1 MDHSEE
7 FFSDSNLSSFV
18 CSEGDY
24 DVFLSFRG
32 EDCRY
37 GFAGNLYNALKQRG
51 INTFM
56 DNKELQ
62 RGHEISP
69 SLVKAIENSRIA
81 IVVFSEN
88 YASSTWCLEELVKI
102 VSCRETKGCLVYP
115 IFYNV
120 DPSEVRHQRGHYGAE
135 MAKHEEKFK
144 GDNLKVQQWRSAL
157 YEASNL
163 AGWNYRDGYD
173 YEYQFIEEIIV
184 MVSNK
189 LPPKHLHVADYPIGL
204 EYRAS
209 QVISL
214 FNFNSDCVNMI
225 GICGIGGIGK
235 TTLARSVYNFILD
248 RFEGSCFLA
257 DVRESSIKHGLEH
270 LQESILF
277 DILGEKN
284 IKLGDSHKGIPIL
297 IKKLH
302 NKKVVLILDDVDK
315 LEQLKKLAGDRDWF
329 GSGSAIIITTRDKHI
344 LTAHGVE
351 KIYEVPK
358 FSDHEALELLQVHA
372 SKKGKTDT
380 CYMEVWKRAALYA
393 GGLPLALNVISSH
406 LLGKSTNEWE
416 LALERFEKVPNEEI
430 MSILR
435 VSFDSLNPSEKQ
447 VFLDISCFFAG
458 DLLAYVEE
466 VLHAC
471 GFFPK
476 YSIGVLIDRSLVS
489 ISVNKRVMMHDLI
502 KGMGREIVRQESPF
516 HLGKRSRLWLYEDVL
531 QVLQHNMGTDK
542 IEVIMLDNI
551 AQGKELKWGR
561 KAFKKMKS
569 LRMLIIRNACFSRG
583 PRYLPNSL
591 RILEWAGYPS
601 RSFPPNFRP
610 TNLAILNL
618 PSSWLNLDR
627 PFKNLK
633 CLTSMDFTDSQFL
646 TEFPEV
652 SELPNLRKLYLDNC
666 TNLIELHESVGF
678 LSHLEEL
685 SVAGC
690 RNLKSIPSGFNLPFL
705 RFLSLFDCQ
714 KLVRFPEIV
723 GFMENLQHIDLQQTS
738 IEGLP
743 FSIGNLIGLE
753 SLNLME
759 CFSIIK
765 VPSSIFTLPRL
776 REIEANFC
784 KGLVF
789 FNESSDHEK
798 LKLSLSRIKLH
809 LSSCNLLDEF
819 LGTCLSGFVNVVHL
833 DLSYSDLRLLP
844 ACIQECIHL
853 KVLLL
858 HDCKQLCDISGIPP
872 NLVEIDASNCTS
884 LTSRSSSILLSQDF
898 HAVGNKNLVLPGS
911 RSPEW
916 FDHCSQARVVTF
928 WGRGRFPGI
937 ALCAGFSTWGNLP
950 RNFPVR
956 FYIQINGRTLILPRY
971 CCNWPII
978 EGHLWVFD
986 LRVLF
991 LASSLKGLFLE
1002 QEWNHVEIS
1011 CGDYAVEN
1019 GSTSDE
1025 VVKFLAIYVYRE
1037 ESRMEDVLFPNSGHA
1052 QDKGFGHTYG
1062 SVVDDTYLIKSGDCG
1077 TSRYSYCEENC
1088 DNFSSYS
1095 SGKRQRFI

>member
-1 MDHSEE
+1 MDHSED

-18 CSEGDY
+18 RSECDY

-37 GFAGNLYNALKQRG
+37 GFAGNLYNALQQRG

-69 SLVKAIENSRIA
+69 ALVKAIEDSRIA
-81 IVVFSEN
+81 IVVFSKN

-115 IFYNV
+115 VFYNV
-120 DPSEVRHQRGHYGAE
+120 DPSEVRHQRGPYGAE

-144 GDNLKVQQWRSAL
+144 GDKLKVQQWRSAL

-173 YEYQFIEEIIV
+173 YEYRFIEEIIV
-184 MVSNK
+184 MVWSAVLLK
-189 LPPKHLHVADYPIGL
+189 
-204 EYRAS
+204 
-209 QVISL
+209 
-214 FNFNSDCVNMI
+214 
-225 GICGIGGIGK
+225 
-235 TTLARSVYNFILD
+235 
-248 RFEGSCFLA
+248 FEGSCFLA

-315 LEQLKKLAGDRDWF
+315 LEQLKKLAGGRDWF
-329 GSGSAIIITTRDKHI
+329 GSGSAIIITTRDRHI

-351 KIYEVPK
+351 NIYEVPK
-358 FSDHEALELLQVHA
+358 FSDQEALELLQVHA
-372 SKKGKTDT
+372 SRRGKTHT
-380 CYMEVWKRAALYA
+380 CYVEVWKRAALYA

-416 LALERFEKVPNEEI
+416 FALDRFEKVPNEEI

-458 DLLAYVEE
+458 DLLAHVEE

-516 HLGKRSRLWLYEDVL
+516 HPGKRSRLWLYEDVL

-601 RSFPPNFRP
+601 RSLPPNFHP

-618 PSSWLNLDR
+618 PSSCLILDR

-646 TEFPEV
+646 TELPDV

-714 KLVRFPEIV
+714 KLVTFPEIL
-723 GFMENLQHIDLQQTS
+723 GFMENLQHINLEQTS

-753 SLNLME
+753 CLNLME

-784 KGLVF
+784 KGLLF

-853 KVLLL
+853 KVLWL
-858 HDCKQLCDISGIPP
+858 HDCKQLYDISGIPP

-884 LTSRSSSILLSQDF
+884 LTSQSSSILLSQAF
-898 HAVGNKNLVLPGS
+898 HAAGDKNLVLPGS

-916 FDHCSQARVVTF
+916 FDHCSQGRSVTF
-928 WGRGRFPGI
+928 WGHGRFPGI
-937 ALCAGFSTWGNLP
+937 ALCAGFGTWGNLP
-950 RNFPVR
+950 QNFPVR
-956 FYIQINGRTLILPRY
+956 FYIRINGWRLILPRNCY
-971 CCNWPII
+971 NWPII
-978 EGHLWVFD
+978 EEHLWVFD

-991 LASSLKGLFLE
+991 AASSLKGLFLE

-1019 GSTSDE
+1019 GSTSEE
-1025 VVKFLAIYVYRE
+1025 VVKFLAIYVYRQ

-1052 QDKGFGHTYG
+1052 QDKGFGYTYG
-1062 SVVDDTYLIKSGDCG
+1062 SVGDDTCLIVKSGDCG
-1077 TSRYSYCEENC
+1077 TSSYSYCEENC

-1095 SGKRQRFI
+1095 LGKRQRFI